1 MVGFKCQVKFLKKL
15 EKDMAEPC
23 DSQDDDDR
31 ICILMDALHDRILME
46 DQKWWAGAAFCSLA
60 TLARFP
66 HVRIQIYRYPP
77 ENWHIPPLKRHSWV
91 DVVPFPVWWD
101 MLVAL
106 RVHVIQVP
114 ACMNKTHIPFVTK
127 GLPHCSHGCFLHP
140 KSFRH
145 PHDWLQTSSIL
156 MCLYTVYPR
165 LDCIPGPRPKCM
177 RQSHERFFSAGTLQ
191 SVFTT
196 NVCIGALLL
205 PMVANDSW
213 LFVN

>member
-1 MVGFKCQVKFLKKL
+1 MWLTKRRRSHLHPHGCSPRSHFDGRSEVMSRG
-15 EKDMAEPC
+15 
-23 DSQDDDDR
+23 
-31 ICILMDALHDRILME
+31 CILQPRNTGTLSP
-46 DQKWWAGAAFCSLA
+46 CSHTNLQVPSWEL
-60 TLARFP
+60 T
-66 HVRIQIYRYPP
+66 YPP
-77 ENWHIPPLKRHSWV
+77 FKKALLSRCCS
-91 DVVPFPVWWD
+91 FSR
-101 MLVAL
+101 LVRYVGCLEGTCNSSAC
-106 RVHVIQVP
+106 
-114 ACMNKTHIPFVTK
+114 CMNKTHIPFVTK